1 MWQRA
6 IIVLIFLSA
15 GAILLMLSSNLAV
28 KDTSKTEPDFSPVVD
43 TTPTEA
49 EDAQR
54 LQLQIEATSAM
65 RALAAKHLQRE
76 TKMNQVRL
84 EALKRPQVK
93 GEEVSISS
101 DANPRINQF
110 AR

>member
-15 GAILLMLSSNLAV
+15 GAVLLMLSSNSAV

-65 RALAAKHLQRE
+65 RALTAKHLQRE
-76 TKMNQVRL
+76 IPATKMNQGRL
-84 EALKRPQVK
+84 IAEALKHPRAK
-93 GEEVSISS
+93 GEEASGGP
-101 DANPRINQF
+101 DAVPRK
-110 AR
+110 